1 MGSGWGGGCLFQPKE
16 TAAGFQRDGVL
27 VCRLATQRNC
37 GVEQPVGMTG
47 LYTQMTESFT
57 EGKTTHLQA
66 LAVEPEAWKAQNTA
80 KK

>member
-1 MGSGWGGGCLFQPKE
+1 
-16 TAAGFQRDGVL
+16 
-27 VCRLATQRNC
+27 
-37 GVEQPVGMTG
+37 MTG